1 MFGRNKKDPGP
12 MIEAV
17 AIVTNIQDTGT
28 TINNNPRVKLT
39 LNVQPQGAEP
49 FDVTKKVT
57 VSRVNLPRVGD
68 PLRVKYFANAPE
80 GLAVQKRTAEDLAVA
95 AQAFAAPPAAAVVA
109 PAPAPADQLDQ
120 IRKLNDLRQ
129 QGALSDAEFQ
139 AQKAKLLG

>member
-1 MFGRNKKDPGP
+1 

-39 LNVQPQGAEP
+39 LNVQPEGGEP

-68 PLRVKYFANAPE
+68 PLRVKYYANAPE
-80 GLAVQKRTAEDLAVA
+80 GLAVQKRTPEDLAA
-95 AQAFAAPPAAAVVA
+95 ASAAFAAAPAAAA
-109 PAPAPADQLDQ
+109 PALDPLDQ

-129 QGALSDAEFQ
+129 QGALSEAEFE
-139 AQKAKLLG
+139 AQKAKILG

>member
-1 MFGRNKKDPGP
+1 MFGRTKKDPGP

-28 TINNNPRVKLT
+28 TINNNPRVKLM
-39 LNVQPQGAEP
+39 LNVQPEGAEP

-80 GLAVQKRTAEDLAVA
+80 GLTVQKRTAEDLAA
-95 AQAFAAPPAAAVVA
+95 ASASFAAPPAAAVAV
-109 PAPAPADQLDQ
+109 PAPVDPLDQ

-129 QGALSDAEFQ
+129 QGALSDAEFE
-139 AQKAKLLG
+139 AQKAKILG

>member
-1 MFGRNKKDPGP
+1 MFGRDKKDPGP

-49 FDVTKKVT
+49 FEVTKKVT

-68 PLRVKYFANAPE
+68 PLRVKYYANAPD
-80 GLAVQKRTAEDLAVA
+80 GLAVQKRTAEDLAAA
-95 AQAFAAPPAAAVVA
+95 AQAFATPPAAPAAA
-109 PAPAPADQLDQ
+109 PVDPLDQ

-129 QGALSDAEFQ
+129 QGALSDAEFE
-139 AQKAKLLG
+139 AQKAKILG

>member
-1 MFGRNKKDPGP
+1 MFGRQKKDPGP

-39 LNVQPQGAEP
+39 LNVQPDGLAP
-49 FDVTKKVT
+49 FDVSKKVT

-80 GLAVQKRTAEDLAVA
+80 GLTVQKRTAEDLA
-95 AQAFAAPPAAAVVA
+95 AAAA
-109 PAPAPADQLDQ
+109 PAPAVAVASVPAVDPLEQ
-120 IRKLNDLRQ
+120 IKKLNDLRQ
-129 QGALSDAEFQ
+129 AGALSEAEFE